1 MKKIF
6 ILLSSII
13 ILTIGLS
20 ESCEIYVTGYSESY
34 CHPYFDLD
42 VDFGSGWENINDVE
56 NYIDNV
62 LNEGYGNDMELSAT
76 LEPGIYEFTLT
87 MDGNGH
93 AYMSLT
99 IAGVE
104 YILES
109 YGMFDMDE
117 ITITVDGDVCEEFN
131 SKESC
136 DVGNIDDCII
146 ACTYDA
152 SYCVTSCGAGNSND
166 CDEACEY
173 DSSYCDESC
182 DAGNS
187 DDCIIACNNDPSYCE
202 TSCSSGNSDDCN
214 LALAYAAGVASVT
227 CEDEI
232 TQADIDAAYA
242 EGAASVTPDDG
253 ITQEDVDA
261 AAMESYILGAQS
273 GDISG
278 DDNLNVTDIV
288 MYIEKILED

>member
-34 CHPYFDLD
+34 TSSPYFDLD

-56 NYIDNV
+56 NYLDNV
-62 LNEGYGNDMELSAT
+62 LDEGYGNDMELSAT
-76 LEPGIYEFTLT
+76 LEPGIYEFGLD

-109 YGMFDMDE
+109 HGMWDYNE
-117 ITITVDGDVCEEFN
+117 ITITVDGDVCQVFN
-131 SKESC
+131 L
-136 DVGNIDDCII
+136 G
-146 ACTYDA
+146 
-152 SYCVTSCGAGNSND
+152 
-166 CDEACEY
+166 
-173 DSSYCDESC
+173 
-182 DAGNS
+182 
-187 DDCIIACNNDPSYCE
+187 
-202 TSCSSGNSDDCN
+202 
-214 LALAYAAGVASVT
+214 YAAGAASVTSEDELTQADIDAAYAEGAASVT

-278 DDNLNVTDIV
+278 DDNLNVTDII